1 MPPLLGLG
9 VWSERTPPGT
19 PGENLAW
26 AGRKER
32 QGDAAWPQKDG
43 AAGGR
48 AAELVA
54 SAPAVSHGCGV
65 CRDSFNDSRA
75 WPGYCGP
82 QGATFSSRPQ
92 NVRTIREGREAFLG
106 RLQLGTWPES
116 SMTLWR
122 ENCSRSG
129 RWWGVGFTVLPR
141 HRQRLPGVAR
151 LFYPSCSH
159 PHRGT
164 RTLTHGTREGAQSAP
179 SGHGRD
185 VLPRVAPVCTLSSI
199 TSSNVSNPC
208 CHHSLPPTVS
218 RGRLRSSP
226 FTFCR
231 GPGRGGVGGE
241 GARAGAAAGRQVA

>member
-1 MPPLLGLG
+1 MPSANSSPGLRLPNPPRGTCPALWPHPLGAPRLLRPNPSWRHLSRCLLSLDLEFG
-9 VWSERTPPGT
+9 VSGRHREP

-65 CRDSFNDSRA
+65 CLDSFYVSRA

-92 NVRTIREGREAFLG
+92 TVGTIQEGREVFLG

-129 RWWGVGFTVLPR
+129 RWWGVGLTVLTR
-141 HRQRLPGVAR
+141 HGQRSPGLLVCLTPAAHT
-151 LFYPSCSH
+151 PTGAHAHSH
-159 PHRGT
+159 T
-164 RTLTHGTREGAQSAP
+164 
-179 SGHGRD
+179 GR
-185 VLPRVAPVCTLSSI
+185 
-199 TSSNVSNPC
+199 
-208 CHHSLPPTVS
+208 
-218 RGRLRSSP
+218 
-226 FTFCR
+226 
-231 GPGRGGVGGE
+231 
-241 GARAGAAAGRQVA
+241 ARAHRAPPVATGEMCCPELLLSAHFQA